1 MNIMLN
7 MKDLRKM
14 QNYLSNSQIAELI
27 DCIVKYVD
35 EDIDY
40 DFYNDKMQMIWD
52 DIKPQLDKS
61 KSNFNE
67 WLKNQRAKKLDKA
80 MKEIMDS
87 PF

>member
-1 MNIMLN
+1 MLN
-7 MKDLRKM
+7 MRDLRKM
-14 QNYLSNSQIAELI
+14 QNYLSNSQIAEI
-27 DCIVKYVD
+27 VDCIVRDVD

-40 DFYNDKMQMIWD
+40 DFYSDKMQMIWD

-67 WLKNQRAKKLDKA
+67 WLKNERGKKLDKA
-80 MKEIMDS
+80 MKEIIDC